1 MLSPATA
8 PRHLIIKSGGA
19 AAMPEWRAYFAEF
32 APQLVVHD
40 WSAPPADRSLVDFAL
55 VWEPDAGVL
64 ATCPQL
70 KAVFS
75 SAAGVDH
82 ILADPLLPAHLPV
95 VRMVTAESQQRMAE
109 FCLMATLMLQ
119 KNLPR
124 VLAQQ
129 QRREWIEFNPP
140 SIATSTTVGI
150 LGLGTLGAAVARQLL
165 ALGYRVQ
172 GWSQT
177 RKQIDGVQSFC
188 GADELSAF
196 LQHSQVLICLLPDTD
211 ATRGILNQQL
221 FAQLPRGAQ
230 LINAGRGTQLNTCDM
245 LAALDSGQ
253 LDSALLDVAE
263 PEPLPA
269 DSPLWRH
276 PRVLLTPHI
285 AASASRRA
293 KAQQVVRSMAQW
305 QAGEPLSNALD
316 RQRGY

>member
-64 ATCPQL
+64 ATFPQL

-82 ILADPLLPAHLPV
+82 ILTDPLLPTHMPV
-95 VRMVTAESQQRMAE
+95 VRMVTEESQQRMAE